1 MDALRSG
8 MPQHLRTFVEPQVEQ
23 LSLTMKPIRCGLY
36 GRLPGALG
44 EGFLWTVPLGDD
56 CLVSMHSLRL
66 KKPLVLEER
75 PTDFSCIFSGSRATF
90 LSLPGAKASSTA
102 EMENLAAFSQTGG
115 TTRCLMQAN
124 VLYESTSITY
134 TPDYFDRLAK
144 AFPRDFKGANEM
156 MRSFDP
162 ANPPAE
168 TRLILRSFSPERAAL
183 PGAAPYFHAKALEA
197 LSALLARTNAT
208 EPKAQQEDH
217 ALVEQADALISARF
231 AEPLTAQSIAAE
243 LYVSRSKLCEA
254 FRHVRGKGVA
264 ECLRD
269 ERMKAACQLLACST
283 ATVTETARAVGYA
296 RASSFDEAFRRE
308 FGCSPTEW
316 QRASANNESDN
327 HRRDSWRP

>member
-36 GRLPGALG
+36 GRLPDALG

-168 TRLILRSFSPERAAL
+168 TRLILRSFSPDRAAL

-243 LYVSRSKLCEA
+243 LYVSRTKLCEA

-269 ERMKAACQLLACST
+269 ERMKAARQLLASN
-283 ATVTETARAVGYA
+283 AANVAEVARTVGYA
-296 RASSFDEAFRRE
+296 RSSSFDEAFRRE

-316 QRASANNESDN
+316 RQDAARQ
-327 HRRDSWRP
+327 

>member
-1 MDALRSG
+1 MNSLRSG

-36 GRLPGALG
+36 GRLPDALG

-90 LSLPGAKASSTA
+90 LSLPGARASSTA
-102 EMENLAAFSQTGG
+102 ETENIAAFSQAGG
-115 TTRCLMQAN
+115 TMSCLMEAG

-144 AFPRDFKGANEM
+144 AFPRDFKNADET

-162 ANPPAE
+162 ANPPTE
-168 TRLILRSFSPERAAL
+168 MRFILRSFSPERAEL

-197 LSALLARTNAT
+197 LSALFARPNSAG
-208 EPKAQQEDH
+208 PRVQQADH
-217 ALVEQADALISARF
+217 ALVEQAEALISARF
-231 AEPLTAQSIAAE
+231 AEPLTAQSIATE
-243 LYVSRSKLCEA
+243 LYVSRTKLCEA
-254 FRHVRGKGVA
+254 FRRVRGRGVA
-264 ECLRD
+264 ERLRE
-269 ERMKAACQLLACST
+269 ERMKAARQLLASN
-283 ATVTETARAVGYA
+283 AANVAEVARTVGYA
-296 RASSFDEAFRRE
+296 RSSSFDEAFRRE

-316 QRASANNESDN
+316 RQDAARQ
-327 HRRDSWRP
+327 

>member
-36 GRLPGALG
+36 GRLPDALG

-162 ANPPAE
+162 RTLPLRRGSSCARSRRSAQRCPAP
-168 TRLILRSFSPERAAL
+168 RLISTPRRS
-183 PGAAPYFHAKALEA
+183 
-197 LSALLARTNAT
+197 
-208 EPKAQQEDH
+208 
-217 ALVEQADALISARF
+217 
-231 AEPLTAQSIAAE
+231 
-243 LYVSRSKLCEA
+243 
-254 FRHVRGKGVA
+254 
-264 ECLRD
+264 
-269 ERMKAACQLLACST
+269 
-283 ATVTETARAVGYA
+283 
-296 RASSFDEAFRRE
+296 RR
-308 FGCSPTEW
+308 CP
-316 QRASANNESDN
+316 R
-327 HRRDSWRP
+327 SWRAPTQPNQECSRQTTPSSSKPKPSYRRVSPSPSPPSPSQPSCT

>member
-23 LSLTMKPIRCGLY
+23 LSLCMEPIRCGLY
-36 GRLPGALG
+36 GTLPKSLG

-66 KKPLVLEER
+66 KKPLMLEER

-90 LSLPGAKASSTA
+90 LSLPGAGASSPA
-102 EMENLAAFSQTGG
+102 ETENLAAFSQTGG
-115 TTRCLMQAN
+115 TTRCLMQAD
-124 VLYESTSITY
+124 VLYESTSVTY
-134 TPDYFDRLAK
+134 TPDYFDKLAK
-144 AFPRDFKGANEM
+144 AFPGDFGNARET

-168 TRLILRSFSPERAAL
+168 MRFILRSFSPERATL

-197 LSALLARTNAT
+197 LSVLLARSNAA
-208 EPKAQQEDH
+208 EPKTQREDR
-217 ALVEQADALISARF
+217 ALVEQAEALMSARF
-231 AEPLTAQSIAAE
+231 AERLTAQSIATE

-254 FRHVRGKGVA
+254 FRRVRGKGVA
-264 ECLRD
+264 ERLRE
-269 ERMKAACQLLACST
+269 ERMKAARQLLASGT
-283 ATVTETARAVGYA
+283 ASVAEVARAVGYA

-308 FGCSPTEW
+308 SDCSPTEW
-316 QRASANNESDN
+316 RQGAAKQ
-327 HRRDSWRP
+327 